1 MLSKHFAVLG
11 STGVG
16 KSTSVSLL
24 LNEILQARPNL
35 RVFLL
40 DVHNEY
46 GRCFG
51 DRALVLNPRN
61 LKLPFWLFNFEEIVD
76 VLFGGRPGVPEE
88 LDVLAEIIPMA
99 KGIYTQYQN
108 SDRIGLKRMDP
119 KSGGYTVDTPVPY
132 RLVDLI
138 SLIDERMG
146 KLENRSS
153 RIIYHKLISRIET
166 VRNDPRYT
174 FMFDNANVGGDTMAE
189 VISHLFRLPA
199 NGRPMTIMQLAGF
212 PAEVVNSVVSVLCRM
227 AFDFGLWSD
236 GVSPL
241 LFVCEEAHRYAAA
254 DRNIG
259 FGPTRKAV
267 SRIAKEGRKY
277 GVFLGLVTQRPAEL
291 DATIISQCN
300 TLFAMRLAND
310 RDQAL
315 LRSAVSDAAAN
326 LLSFVPSLGTRE
338 VLAFGEGVAL
348 PTRLR
353 FKEVPVHQLPRS
365 EATIATAPS
374 VTAGHDMHFVSRRAG
389 PLARRHLASR
399 RAQRSRHHTTGPPR
413 AHDAG
418 GSADAAAVDGARSR
432 SLLAAEEAAAL
443 RALAFAHF
451 LRVNRY
457 PLRSKA
463 LYGSGTAASRGRE
476 PGRSLHDASLLA
488 KRFPTP
494 ALDKLP
500 DDIRTRILAVQ
511 EKSGFVPNV
520 FLTLAYRPD
529 EFRAFFAYHDA
540 LMEKDSGLTKAE
552 REMIVVATSQRQP
565 VPLLRDRAWRDPA
578 HPGEESADRRPD
590 RRQLPQGGHHAAAA
604 RHARLRHEG
613 EPRGQRGIG
622 GGFCRGRRP
631 RLYRRRHLGHH
642 RDLRLLCVVEPV
654 GQRHRDA
661 SQRRILHDGTAAE
674 IGRSHLARKRSN
686 RRSPVRTSRAD
697 RPRPCLSQTPGLSP
711 SPWRNCP
718 PRSCAAASSAK
729 NPPTGIR

>member
-1 MLSKHFAVLG
+1 MRVRPQFMRPNTVTSFGRVISVRGSLARVGLLAV
-11 STGVG
+11 SPMPVSEARATVG
-16 KSTSVSLL
+16 RFISIRCAAATTIIAMITEVSC
-24 LNEILQARPNL
+24 EARPNL

-88 LDVLAEIIPMA
+88 LDVLAEVIPMA

-108 SDRIGLKRMDP
+108 SDRLGLKRMDP
-119 KSGGYTVDTPVPY
+119 RSGGYTVDTPVPY

-212 PAEVVNSVVSVLCRM
+212 PAEVVDSVVSVLCRM

-241 LFVCEEAHRYAAA
+241 LFVCEEAHRYASA

-277 GVFLGLVTQRPAEL
+277 GVYLGLVTQRPAEL

-300 TLFAMRLAND
+300 TLFAMRLANE

-338 VLAFGEGVAL
+338 VLAFGECVAL
-348 PTRLR
+348 PSRLR

-365 EATIATAPS
+365 EATIGTVSS
-374 VTAGHDMHFVSRRAG
+374 VAAGHDMHFVG
-389 PLARRHLASR
+389 
-399 RAQRSRHHTTGPPR
+399 
-413 AHDAG
+413 
-418 GSADAAAVDGARSR
+418 AVLERW
-432 SLLAAEEAAAL
+432 
-443 RALAFAHF
+443 
-451 LRVNRY
+451 
-457 PLRSKA
+457 
-463 LYGSGTAASRGRE
+463 RG
-476 PGRSLHDASLLA
+476 
-488 KRFPTP
+488 
-494 ALDKLP
+494 
-500 DDIRTRILAVQ
+500 
-511 EKSGFVPNV
+511 
-520 FLTLAYRPD
+520 
-529 EFRAFFAYHDA
+529 
-540 LMEKDSGLTKAE
+540 
-552 REMIVVATSQRQP
+552 ATSQRDIPNDPGANERPAVRAVEAPMLQP
-565 VPLLRDRAWRDPA
+565 SMGLD
-578 HPGEESADRRPD
+578 PD
-590 RRQLPQGGHHAAAA
+590 RFSLLKKP
-604 RHARLRHEG
+604 LR
-613 EPRGQRGIG
+613 
-622 GGFCRGRRP
+622 
-631 RLYRRRHLGHH
+631 
-642 RDLRLLCVVEPV
+642 
-654 GQRHRDA
+654 
-661 SQRRILHDGTAAE
+661 
-674 IGRSHLARKRSN
+674 
-686 RRSPVRTSRAD
+686 
-697 RPRPCLSQTPGLSP
+697 
-711 SPWRNCP
+711 
-718 PRSCAAASSAK
+718 
-729 NPPTGIR
+729 

>member
-1 MLSKHFAVLG
+1 MRSNIVTSFGRVISVRGSLARVGLLATGPMPVKEARATVGRFISIRCALATTIIAMITEVSCESQPTSDEYMATASVDLLGEISGGDRPKFQRGVTNYPTIGDPVELVTAEDLRTVYAPSGSDQINVGTLQQDKSVIAYVDVEEMLSKHFAVLG

-108 SDRIGLKRMDP
+108 SDRLGLKRVDP

-132 RLVDLI
+132 RLSDLI
-138 SLIDERMG
+138 SLIDERMD

-174 FMFDNANVGGDTMAE
+174 FMFDGANVGGDTMAE

-212 PAEVVNSVVSVLCRM
+212 PAEVVDSVVSVLCRM

-365 EATIATAPS
+365 EATIASSPS
-374 VTAGHDMHFVSRRAG
+374 VTAGHDMHFVAAVLERWRGATSNRDA
-389 PLARRHLASR
+389 PSDP
-399 RAQRSRHHTTGPPR
+399 S
-413 AHDAG
+413 AG
-418 GSADAAAVDGARSR
+418 GDRPAPARTMTPVEAPMLQPSMGLDPDR
-432 SLLAAEEAAAL
+432 FSLLKK
-443 RALAFAHF
+443 
-451 LRVNRY
+451 
-457 PLRSKA
+457 PLR
-463 LYGSGTAASRGRE
+463 
-476 PGRSLHDASLLA
+476 
-488 KRFPTP
+488 
-494 ALDKLP
+494 
-500 DDIRTRILAVQ
+500 
-511 EKSGFVPNV
+511 
-520 FLTLAYRPD
+520 
-529 EFRAFFAYHDA
+529 
-540 LMEKDSGLTKAE
+540 
-552 REMIVVATSQRQP
+552 
-565 VPLLRDRAWRDPA
+565 
-578 HPGEESADRRPD
+578 
-590 RRQLPQGGHHAAAA
+590 
-604 RHARLRHEG
+604 
-613 EPRGQRGIG
+613 
-622 GGFCRGRRP
+622 
-631 RLYRRRHLGHH
+631 
-642 RDLRLLCVVEPV
+642 
-654 GQRHRDA
+654 
-661 SQRRILHDGTAAE
+661 
-674 IGRSHLARKRSN
+674 
-686 RRSPVRTSRAD
+686 
-697 RPRPCLSQTPGLSP
+697 
-711 SPWRNCP
+711 
-718 PRSCAAASSAK
+718 
-729 NPPTGIR
+729 

>member
-1 MLSKHFAVLG
+1 MELRPQFMRSNTVTSFGRVISVRGSLARVGLLAPGQVPVSEARATVGRFISIRCAAATTIIAMITEVSCENKLSSDEYMATASVDLLGEISGGERPKFQRGVTNYPTIGDAVDLVTAEDLRTVYAPSGSDQINVGTLQQDRSVIAYVDVEEMLSKHFAVLG

-24 LNEILQARPNL
+24 LNEILKARPNL

-51 DRALVLNPRN
+51 DRSLVLNPRN

-108 SDRIGLKRMDP
+108 SDRLGLKRLEP

-132 RLVDLI
+132 RLSDLI

-212 PAEVVNSVVSVLCRM
+212 PAEVVDSVVSVLCRM

-365 EATIATAPS
+365 EATIASVPS
-374 VTAGHDMHFVSRRAG
+374 VTAGHDMHFVSAVLERWRGATSNRDT
-389 PLARRHLASR
+389 PNDPS
-399 RAQRSRHHTTGPPR
+399 
-413 AHDAG
+413 AG
-418 GSADAAAVDGARSR
+418 GERPAARVMTPVEAPMLQPSMGLDPDRF
-432 SLLAAEEAAAL
+432 SLLKK
-443 RALAFAHF
+443 
-451 LRVNRY
+451 
-457 PLRSKA
+457 PLR
-463 LYGSGTAASRGRE
+463 
-476 PGRSLHDASLLA
+476 
-488 KRFPTP
+488 
-494 ALDKLP
+494 
-500 DDIRTRILAVQ
+500 
-511 EKSGFVPNV
+511 
-520 FLTLAYRPD
+520 
-529 EFRAFFAYHDA
+529 
-540 LMEKDSGLTKAE
+540 
-552 REMIVVATSQRQP
+552 
-565 VPLLRDRAWRDPA
+565 
-578 HPGEESADRRPD
+578 
-590 RRQLPQGGHHAAAA
+590 
-604 RHARLRHEG
+604 
-613 EPRGQRGIG
+613 
-622 GGFCRGRRP
+622 
-631 RLYRRRHLGHH
+631 
-642 RDLRLLCVVEPV
+642 
-654 GQRHRDA
+654 
-661 SQRRILHDGTAAE
+661 
-674 IGRSHLARKRSN
+674 
-686 RRSPVRTSRAD
+686 
-697 RPRPCLSQTPGLSP
+697 
-711 SPWRNCP
+711 
-718 PRSCAAASSAK
+718 
-729 NPPTGIR
+729 

>member
-1 MLSKHFAVLG
+1 MPDMTTVTSFGRVISVRGSLARVGLLAASQMAVPEVRATVGRFVSIRCANSTIVAMITEVSCEDLPVSDVYIASASVDLLGEILGGPERPKFQRGVTHYPTIGDAVELITNQELRTVYAPSGSDQIDVGTLQQDPSVIAYVDVEEMLSKHFAVLG

-16 KSTSVSLL
+16 KSSGVSLL
-24 LNEILQARPNL
+24 LNEILKARPTL

-88 LDVLAEIIPMA
+88 LDILAEIIPMA

-108 SDRIGLKRMDP
+108 ADRIGLKRLDP
-119 KSGGYTVDTPVPY
+119 KAGYTVDTPVPY

-166 VRNDPRYT
+166 VRNDPRYA

-189 VISHLFRLPA
+189 VVSHLFRLPA

-212 PAEVVNSVVSVLCRM
+212 PAEVVDSVVSVLCRM

-236 GVSPL
+236 GVSPM
-241 LFVCEEAHRYAAA
+241 LFVCEEAHRYASA
-254 DRNIG
+254 DRSIG

-277 GVFLGLVTQRPAEL
+277 GVYLGLVTQRPAEL

-300 TLFAMRLAND
+300 TLFAMRLANE
-310 RDQAL
+310 RDQTL

-365 EATIATAPS
+365 EATIATVAS
-374 VTAGHDMHFVSRRAG
+374 VAAGHDMHFVS
-389 PLARRHLASR
+389 
-399 RAQRSRHHTTGPPR
+399 
-413 AHDAG
+413 
-418 GSADAAAVDGARSR
+418 AVLERW
-432 SLLAAEEAAAL
+432 
-443 RALAFAHF
+443 
-451 LRVNRY
+451 
-457 PLRSKA
+457 
-463 LYGSGTAASRGRE
+463 RG
-476 PGRSLHDASLLA
+476 
-488 KRFPTP
+488 
-494 ALDKLP
+494 
-500 DDIRTRILAVQ
+500 
-511 EKSGFVPNV
+511 
-520 FLTLAYRPD
+520 
-529 EFRAFFAYHDA
+529 
-540 LMEKDSGLTKAE
+540 
-552 REMIVVATSQRQP
+552 ATSQRDVPNDPNANDRPAARTVEAPMLQP
-565 VPLLRDRAWRDPA
+565 SMGLD
-578 HPGEESADRRPD
+578 PD
-590 RRQLPQGGHHAAAA
+590 RFSLLKKP
-604 RHARLRHEG
+604 LR
-613 EPRGQRGIG
+613 
-622 GGFCRGRRP
+622 
-631 RLYRRRHLGHH
+631 
-642 RDLRLLCVVEPV
+642 
-654 GQRHRDA
+654 
-661 SQRRILHDGTAAE
+661 
-674 IGRSHLARKRSN
+674 
-686 RRSPVRTSRAD
+686 
-697 RPRPCLSQTPGLSP
+697 
-711 SPWRNCP
+711 
-718 PRSCAAASSAK
+718 
-729 NPPTGIR
+729 

>member
-1 MLSKHFAVLG
+1 MTSFGRIISVRGSLARVGLLASRQLPLSEVRATVGRFISIRCTSSTIVAMITEVSCESLPASDEYFATASVDLLGEITGDERPKFQRGVTTYPSIGDTVDLITNQELRTVYAPSGSDQINIGTLQQDKSVIAYVDVEEMLSKHFAILG

-24 LNEILQARPNL
+24 LNEILRARPNL
-35 RVFLL
+35 RIFLL

-76 VLFGGRPGVPEE
+76 VLFAGRPGVPEE
-88 LDVLAEIIPMA
+88 LDILAEVIPMA

-108 SDRIGLKRMDP
+108 ADRIGLKRIDP
-119 KSGGYTVDTPVPY
+119 KSIGYTVDTPVPY

-212 PAEVVNSVVSVLCRM
+212 PAEVVDSVVSVLCRM

-241 LFVCEEAHRYAAA
+241 LFVCEEAHRYASA

-277 GVFLGLVTQRPAEL
+277 GVYLGLVTQRPAEL

-353 FKEVPVHQLPRS
+353 FKEVPLHQLPRS
-365 EATIATAPS
+365 EATIATVPS
-374 VTAGHDMHFVSRRAG
+374 VAAGHDQQFVSAVLERWRGATSSRDVPNDPG
-389 PLARRHLASR
+389 INERPAARIMTPVEAPMLQPSMGLDPDRF
-399 RAQRSRHHTTGPPR
+399 
-413 AHDAG
+413 
-418 GSADAAAVDGARSR
+418 
-432 SLLAAEEAAAL
+432 SLLKK
-443 RALAFAHF
+443 
-451 LRVNRY
+451 
-457 PLRSKA
+457 PLR
-463 LYGSGTAASRGRE
+463 
-476 PGRSLHDASLLA
+476 
-488 KRFPTP
+488 
-494 ALDKLP
+494 
-500 DDIRTRILAVQ
+500 
-511 EKSGFVPNV
+511 
-520 FLTLAYRPD
+520 
-529 EFRAFFAYHDA
+529 
-540 LMEKDSGLTKAE
+540 
-552 REMIVVATSQRQP
+552 
-565 VPLLRDRAWRDPA
+565 
-578 HPGEESADRRPD
+578 
-590 RRQLPQGGHHAAAA
+590 
-604 RHARLRHEG
+604 
-613 EPRGQRGIG
+613 
-622 GGFCRGRRP
+622 
-631 RLYRRRHLGHH
+631 
-642 RDLRLLCVVEPV
+642 
-654 GQRHRDA
+654 
-661 SQRRILHDGTAAE
+661 
-674 IGRSHLARKRSN
+674 
-686 RRSPVRTSRAD
+686 
-697 RPRPCLSQTPGLSP
+697 
-711 SPWRNCP
+711 
-718 PRSCAAASSAK
+718 
-729 NPPTGIR
+729 